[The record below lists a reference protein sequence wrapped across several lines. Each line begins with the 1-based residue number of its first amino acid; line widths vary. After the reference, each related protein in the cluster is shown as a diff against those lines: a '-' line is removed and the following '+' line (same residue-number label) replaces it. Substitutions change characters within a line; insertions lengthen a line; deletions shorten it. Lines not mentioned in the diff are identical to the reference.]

1 MFLGAGWRAIPLEGK
16 RRVSV
21 DDFSSPGNPED
32 ALAEIASPAA
42 GVALWWAPLAASDDD
57 VARVSTWLAP
67 EEHTRAARYGR
78 ETLARRYVV
87 GRALLR
93 WVLGRTVGVPPA
105 AVPIVRGARGRP
117 QLEGD
122 TGIDFNVSHTE
133 GVALIGIARQGRIGV
148 DVEHS
153 GREVRA
159 DGLAR
164 KFLTPAEQATLAPL
178 AEAERRARF
187 LRYWTCKE
195 AMSKAT
201 GDGLSAP
208 FRQLDVELADTIQLV
223 RGPAPYEPS
232 RWRLHAVDAPAG
244 YVATVALWSGDSRHL
259 TPPPP
264 ADPASPGR

>member
-1 MFLGAGWRAIPLEGK
+1 M
-16 RRVSV
+16 SV
-21 DDFSSPGNPED
+21 DDFLAPGNPQHAPIE
-32 ALAEIASPAA
+32 LASPAA
-42 GVALWWAPLAASDDD
+42 GVALWWAPLAASDDE
-57 VARVSTWLAP
+57 VARVSAWLAP
-67 EEHTRAARYGR
+67 AERSRAARYSR
-78 ETLARRYVV
+78 EPLARRYIV

-93 WVLGRTVGVPPA
+93 WVLGRAVRLPPA
-105 AVPIVRGARGRP
+105 AVPIVRGSRGRP

-122 TGIDFNVSHTE
+122 AGLDFNISHTE
-133 GVALIGIARQGRIGV
+133 GVALIGITHEGRIGV

-153 GREVRA
+153 ERDVRA

-178 AEAERRARF
+178 GESARRARF

-208 FRQLDVELADTIQLV
+208 FRHLDVRLNETIELVD
-223 RGPAPYEPS
+223 GPAPYEPS
-232 RWRLHAVDAPAG
+232 RWHLHTVDAPAG
-244 YVATVALWSGDSRHL
+244 FVATVALWSGHRRGL

-264 ADPASPGR
+264 TDPASPGP